1 MWPAQKD
8 NANKRCEQ
16 LQRTDAPF
24 GGTTQLNA
32 YASKVPSLLVQ
43 QEHKES
49 DYIIVLLCQ
58 RKCARPY
65 VPEGLCL
72 RKGVSSRLTN
82 AGAFQCWERSPR

>member
-1 MWPAQKD
+1 MITMYKYLLDKQACAVSLPSCPISCGIPKD
-8 NANKRCEQ
+8 LSA
-16 LQRTDAPF
+16 
-24 GGTTQLNA
+24 
-32 YASKVPSLLVQ
+32 
-43 QEHKES
+43 EHKES